1 MLRFCV
7 RVLGFLLLAAGFA
20 ALVID
25 GTRSIAAESVSMS
38 RFGELCAW
46 LLPKAFP
53 LLQPAVERNIHPLL
67 WDPVL
72 RGFFLTPSWIVLC
85 ALGLLLILVARRR
98 RPQVGFSSRP

>member
-1 MLRFCV
+1 MFRFCI

-25 GTRSIAAESVSMS
+25 GTRSIAASNLVMA

-72 RGFFLTPSWIVLC
+72 RGFFLTPAWIVLS
-85 ALGLLLILVARRR
+85 ALGLMLILIVKRRR
-98 RPQVGFSSRP
+98 LKVGFSSRP